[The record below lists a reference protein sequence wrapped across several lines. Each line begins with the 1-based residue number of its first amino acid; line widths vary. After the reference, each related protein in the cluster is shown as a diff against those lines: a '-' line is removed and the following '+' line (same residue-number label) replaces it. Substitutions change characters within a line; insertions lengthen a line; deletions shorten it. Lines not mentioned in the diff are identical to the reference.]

1 MQPTIYTFLI
11 VCPLVFLAGFVDAV
25 AGGGGLISLPAYLL
39 AGVPIHNAVATNKLS
54 SATGTLISTVRL
66 CKNKFVD
73 WILVLPC
80 IPMALLGST
89 MGAHVALVASDKIL
103 RYMLIPVL
111 PVVAFYVLRKKN
123 MDEKGGEIARKK
135 QILICALCSLA
146 VGCYDGFYGPGT
158 GTFLLLLYTGLGK
171 MSVAKASG
179 TMKVTNLSSN
189 VAALV
194 VFLLSGK
201 IVIMLGIAASV
212 FSIAG
217 HYTGA
222 GMVMKNGSRI
232 IRPIILIVLALL
244 IRSIKKLSFVF
255 RFSLYDQEIQ
265 MGVFYWISEVPCI
278 VANICRIN
286 FIRHC
291 RNHRHYHRLLL
302 FPFHCHRNYCLH
314 QRPLRFRCPD
324 RQKYPLSY
332 LQGQEMR

>member
-1 MQPTIYTFLI
+1 M
-11 VCPLVFLAGFVDAV
+11 
-25 AGGGGLISLPAYLL
+25 
-39 AGVPIHNAVATNKLS
+39 GVNEAKTA
-54 SATGTLISTVRL
+54 
-66 CKNKFVD
+66 
-73 WILVLPC
+73 ILENRT
-80 IPMALLGST
+80 ALGIEFGST
-89 MGAHVALVASDKIL
+89 RIKAVLVDDKNQPIASGAYEWENQYVDGIWTYSLEEIWKGLQGSYQDMAEDVQKKYGMELTSVGAFGVSAMMHG
-103 RYMLIPVL
+103 YMPVL

-244 IRSIKKLSFVF
+244 FIKIIS
-255 RFSLYDQEIQ
+255 
-265 MGVFYWISEVPCI
+265 GV
-278 VANICRIN
+278 
-286 FIRHC
+286 
-291 RNHRHYHRLLL
+291 
-302 FPFHCHRNYCLH
+302 
-314 QRPLRFRCPD
+314 
-324 RQKYPLSY
+324 
-332 LQGQEMR
+332 